1 MPIHVE
7 IVTQERK
14 VFEEH
19 EADIVIVPGS
29 EGEMG
34 VLPHHAPV
42 LTTMGYGELVVR
54 KGNKEE
60 RFVIYGGVVD
70 IRPDK
75 VVALAYLAE
84 SSFALDEEKIEALA
98 DMICRAG
105 NEAAAALFVLMGAL
119 ENSAHPKLLANAAK
133 HFAFAR
139 CSELDL
145 YGMVDAQL
153 RLVEGELLAH
163 TR

>member
-1 MPIHVE
+1 MPLHVE
-7 IVTQERK
+7 IVTQEKK
-14 VFEEH
+14 VFEER
-19 EADIVIVPGS
+19 EADMVLVPGS

-42 LTTMGYGELVVR
+42 LTTMGFGELVVR

-84 SSFALDEEKIEALA
+84 SSFALDEQKIEAA
-98 DMICRAG
+98 RQSAAKMMAEG
-105 NEAAAALFVLMGAL
+105 VPEAENRVAALELRRAELAL
-119 ENSAHPKLLANAAK
+119 RIKNKLKSRSASIL
-133 HFAFAR
+133 R
-139 CSELDL
+139 IVSEEDN
-145 YGMVDAQL
+145 D
-153 RLVEGELLAH
+153 
-163 TR
+163 

>member
-14 VFEEH
+14 VFEER
-19 EADIVIVPGS
+19 EADMVIVPGS

-42 LTTMGYGELVVR
+42 LTTMGFGELIVR

-70 IRPDK
+70 VRPDK

-84 SSFALDEEKIEALA
+84 SSFALDEEKIEAA
-98 DMICRAG
+98 RSRAAKMMAEG
-105 NEAAAALFVLMGAL
+105 VPETENRTAALELRRAELAL
-119 ENSAHPKLLANAAK
+119 KVKNKLKSRSASIL
-133 HFAFAR
+133 R
-139 CSELDL
+139 IVSED
-145 YGMVDAQL
+145 DN
-153 RLVEGELLAH
+153 E
-163 TR
+163 